1 MPKVTYRFE
10 GREIS
15 ADVAP
20 GTNLLDAA
28 QACGAREGHACGGVC
43 ACSTCHVYVLQ
54 GAASLGEASDREQ
67 DILDKAFD
75 VKPSSRLG
83 CQAEVGTQDVLVE
96 ISAESLRAW
105 YDEHPNERR
114 ERDLRLQAEGKA
126 IPPPARDLRQR

>member
-10 GREIS
+10 GREV
-15 ADVAP
+15 AVDVAP

-54 GAASLGEASDREQ
+54 GATSLSEASDREQ

-96 ISAESLRAW
+96 ISAESLQAW
-105 YDEHPNERR
+105 YDEHPNERH

-126 IPPPARDLRQR
+126 IPRPARDLRKR